1 MTQALDAALL
11 AFLGTT
17 RQALRYQPKTLQENV
32 RRAATAVAQ
41 AAREAAER
49 PAGDPATELR
59 EALERASAQLGWVD
73 VMMIVNA
80 TGRRCAGPARRA
92 AE

>member
-1 MTQALDAALL
+1 MTRPLDDALL
-11 AFLGTT
+11 GFWAAT
-17 RQALRYQPKTLQENV
+17 RQLLPHQPTALQHNV
-32 RRAATAVAQ
+32 RRAATEVTK

-59 EALERASAQLGWVD
+59 EALERASAQLGWSD
-73 VMMIVNA
+73 VMVIVNA
-80 TGRRCAGPARRA
+80 TGRRCAGPAKRA